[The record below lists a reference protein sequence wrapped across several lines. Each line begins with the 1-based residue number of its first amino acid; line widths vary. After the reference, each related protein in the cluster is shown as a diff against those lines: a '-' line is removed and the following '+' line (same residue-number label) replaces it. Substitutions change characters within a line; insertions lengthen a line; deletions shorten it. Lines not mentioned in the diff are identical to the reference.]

1 MKGYTALNQFILD
14 YRLYQTAKK
23 IDPGKE
29 GKTVTSLM
37 NQRIDYRLKFAS
49 KNFKFMLSKRKYSFN
64 DLKFIAT
71 HDYMKEI
78 YSIEMFFTECF
89 GTQYVTSEQYKTLLK
104 SSSFKSGR
112 LKRLYEFIPQNIISK
127 NDFLRMLRFSKR
139 IRKNELTTI
148 MNSLC
153 NRDWRI
159 WYNEL
164 LDQAKIMEERG
175 MVFT

>member
-112 LKRLYEFIPQNIISK
+112 LRRLYEFIPPSIETEKEFYKWLKLRRRISK
-127 NDFLRMLRFSKR
+127 IELKIVMNTICKNNWMEWYDRFQEQGKVYEDGGR
-139 IRKNELTTI
+139 
-148 MNSLC
+148 
-153 NRDWRI
+153 
-159 WYNEL
+159 
-164 LDQAKIMEERG
+164 
-175 MVFT
+175 VFT